1 MYSVDSR
8 TGVLACQP
16 SWPCDAARSHGACVF
31 SGSWYAGGQ
40 SPRTRRLASSWA
52 TIHLSPSDALL
63 GGGVTGSFS
72 RAQGAPR
79 HHQTPGRATRTSMW
93 WKSGSHHPSMRI
105 SMIGSFRELPPTVRG
120 RGQPLSLSL
129 IHISEPTRLLSIS
142 YAVFCLKKKKKQK

>member
-1 MYSVDSR
+1 MA
-8 TGVLACQP
+8 TLFVLTLCTVWTLVQV
-16 SWPCDAARSHGACVF
+16 SWH
-31 SGSWYAGGQ
+31 AGGQ

-120 RGQPLSLSL
+120 RGQPLSLGREKVHRSL
-129 IHISEPTRLLSIS
+129 GH
-142 YAVFCLKKKKKQK
+142 KK